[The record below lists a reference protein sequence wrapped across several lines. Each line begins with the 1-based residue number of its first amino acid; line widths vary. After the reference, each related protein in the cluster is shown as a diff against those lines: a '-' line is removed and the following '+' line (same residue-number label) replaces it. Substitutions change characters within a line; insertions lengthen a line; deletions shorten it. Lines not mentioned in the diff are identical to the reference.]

1 MAKFLDYHGLSKL
14 VEKIKNTYVNKNEQ
28 YEANLKWGGRNFSSF
43 YGPID
48 AAMVPQ
54 LGANRFAFG
63 NPKGITIEYSNDGGS
78 TWHDYGASDAQKL
91 RLTTIGDAFTI
102 GKVKSSTPSNDM
114 LRITFDTTSNNGIS
128 CYTILNKFVIYI
140 SSSGSQGCYCTIQ
153 GAIYNTQNTFE
164 DIATKVGIA
173 GWTGYNVINTKSI
186 NTSSGSGQPDRYS
199 KIRFIFGCSNTDENR
214 TGLQIISIYAF
225 GGVGWATPSNMA
237 ENGHLYSYDYN
248 QNAIFPANVTATNF
262 IGALQGNA
270 NSASKLGTATV
281 GGVTKPIYLNGGTP
295 TACTH
300 SIESDVPPNAK
311 FTDTWRPL
319 GNTAD
324 TACAGNDSRLS
335 DSRRASDVYAWAKAA
350 TKPSYSWGEITD
362 KPSSFTPVSHNHD
375 DRYYTETEMNSKLD
389 KKVDNTVNGC
399 NALLSKLNTLTGS
412 PIDDE
417 YFIRQDAAGS
427 STFGRVKFSTLWSY
441 IKNKSDK
448 IYQPTGSYAAASH
461 THTKNQITDFPSS
474 LKNPTSLTI
483 KGNGS
488 PMAVYDGSEAKI
500 VNITKSSIGLEHVDN
515 TADIDKTVKSAASA
529 DKVNGHT
536 VNKDVPSNAV
546 FTDKN
551 VYQVSDNSTTT
562 VLPLLLSPL
571 SEDTKADEVHQTT
584 NAKYNFSI
592 GAVPSEG
599 KIKATI
605 FDGSTFTGNAAT
617 ATKASQDGDGN
628 TISSTYLKLIGGTM
642 SGTITTVKDSKPAI
656 DFRGQHGSYGATLN
670 YDTAGNEAL
679 AVNLQ
684 QATTSFMVNSGT
696 NGKTW
701 TSSGK
706 YSTVTPT
713 LQVKGKYVSI
723 NKFIPD
729 NTTPT
734 HTLEVNGSIKATSF
748 DGTASRATYADK
760 YSYNGMDRDFVYD
773 AVDGGNH
780 YIRCKDAKILRANGT
795 NLNKYE
801 FIINS
806 DGKGGCYIYDSGNA
820 KGTTWGPNGIAF
832 DKAPANSLVAA
843 NGTFATAIS
852 DTDIKNAIN
861 SAIDWTQAL

>member
-28 YEANLKWGGRNFSSF
+28 YEANLKWGGGNFADSF
-43 YGPID
+43 GPID
-48 AAMVPQ
+48 GAMVPE

-63 NPKGITIEYSNDGGS
+63 NPRGITVEYSNDGGN
-78 TWHDYGASDAQKL
+78 TWHDYGASDEVKT
-91 RLTTIGDAFTI
+91 RLTLKYNGSVNFII
-102 GKVKSSTPSNDM
+102 GKDGSSIPTNDM
-114 LRITFDTTSNNGIS
+114 LRITFDTSSETGIN
-128 CYTILNKFVIYI
+128 CYSKLNKFVINI
-140 SSSGSQGCYCTIQ
+140 STEGMRFCYCTIQ
-153 GAIYNTQNTFE
+153 KALQKAPTVFSDVIV
-164 DIATKVGIA
+164 KVPIG
-173 GWTGYNVINTKSI
+173 GWSGYNIINTPSI
-186 NTSSGSGQPDRYS
+186 TTYGNDKGSQYGR
-199 KIRFIFGCSNTDENR
+199 IRFIFGSDDSTTTNAR
-214 TGLQIISIYAF
+214 LKIFSIFAF
-225 GGVGWATPSNMA
+225 GGVGWSVPSNMA
-237 ENGHLYSYDYN
+237 ANGYLYSYDIY
-248 QNAIFPANVTATNF
+248 QNAKFPANVIATNF
-262 IGALQGNA
+262 IGNA
-270 NSASKLGTATV
+270 SSASKLGTATV
-281 GGVTKPIYLNGGTP
+281 GSATKPMYLNGGTP

-389 KKVDNTVNGC
+389 EKVDNTVNGC

-551 VYQVSDNSTTT
+551 VYQVYDNSTTT

-617 ATKASQDGDGN
+617 ATSA
-628 TISSTYLKLIGGTM
+628 
-642 SGTITTVKDSKPAI
+642 IT
-656 DFRGQHGSYGATLN
+656 
-670 YDTAGNEAL
+670 
-679 AVNLQ
+679 
-684 QATTSFMVNSGT
+684 
-696 NGKTW
+696 
-701 TSSGK
+701 
-706 YSTVTPT
+706 
-713 LQVKGKYVSI
+713 
-723 NKFIPD
+723 
-729 NTTPT
+729 
-734 HTLEVNGSIKATSF
+734 
-748 DGTASRATYADK
+748 ATYAK
-760 YSYNGMDRDFVYD
+760 QYSYNGFDRDFVYD
-773 AVDGGNH
+773 VVDGGNH
-780 YIRCKDAKILRANGT
+780 YIRCKDATIVRANGT

-806 DGKGGCYIYDSGNA
+806 DGKGGCYIYDGANA
-820 KGTTWGPNGIAF
+820 KGTTWSPDGISF

-843 NGTFATAIS
+843 NGTFSTAIS